1 MLEQRSDIKSL
12 VAEKCK
18 LCEIYWR
25 ICDVFR
31 ETYFSQKM
39 FANRLNM
46 FTTSSLNGK
55 DIPWRENTDP
65 KVKKKSQVQQ
75 SIKKVLLIVFQCMK
89 GPISIDFLENG
100 ASVNSAFYCQL
111 LWQNL
116 LYSLKEPCF
125 SFNIKG

>member
-65 KVKKKSQVQQ
+65 KVMKKSQVQQ